1 MSKVSLT
8 APMQATLLSLQQISK
23 QQDLTQLRLS
33 TGLKVNSAI
42 DNPSSYYTAQSLTN
56 RVDDLSTLLD
66 AMGQGIQTIKAANE
80 GIEKAQDLIEQMKS
94 IAERTNANGKIDVL
108 DKEYFINKVGS
119 NGAVVSTAQ
128 ELIDAVNS
136 GKETICIYG
145 NIDLGDITTSDS
157 LTLKAN
163 QKLVGV
169 EYFGD
174 VINGEGFSSISATSS
189 ALDVN
194 LININQTGCLVSDLE
209 LNFEVTAS
217 LSSSYVINVANAN
230 VTADLQNL
238 NITGSAKGRVKGIGI
253 QDGATINLGK
263 KININTQ
270 SGGTYGY
277 SIYLEN
283 NAKLNIL
290 KDSELNINSLGE
302 KSSGI
307 YTSDYSSTTVQANAK
322 VNIKTEDANAAGI
335 ETTKNSSLIVQSQAK
350 ININTSGTNGSG
362 ISTSENSNTQIQS
375 NAYVNIITTGYGGHG
390 FSAGNRSSVN
400 IENNTYVNITTSGD
414 NACGIFLLTQSQA
427 KISGNIR
434 MKLDA
439 IYSCFRLDMNSGN
452 RLDVTSSAKIYINP
466 PENGEFIS
474 IYADDGVNGS
484 NVFNLAQGAKFA
496 LKLGSG
502 NANWYEVQTDQNK
515 ESINGMLR
523 INAKNF
529 ATTFDVANTSSWKT
543 ADEIIAEQTQKD
555 NETAAELEEKNAKAE
570 AELIANQNLFN
581 NALLQYDS
589 LIKDS
594 AYKGINLL
602 KGDELKINFNEDR
615 SSNLL
620 VHGEDITSE
629 KIGIAEAEWQTSK
642 SIQNSLD
649 QILDAQTKLRE
660 TAGKLGN
667 YYSIITERSNFTDKL
682 IQVLEEGAD
691 KLTLADINEESANM
705 LALQTRQNLATNA
718 LSLASQA
725 NQAILK
731 LF

>member
-1 MSKVSLT
+1 M
-8 APMQATLLSLQQISK
+8 
-23 QQDLTQLRLS
+23 
-33 TGLKVNSAI
+33 
-42 DNPSSYYTAQSLTN
+42 
-56 RVDDLSTLLD
+56 
-66 AMGQGIQTIKAANE
+66 
-80 GIEKAQDLIEQMKS
+80 
-94 IAERTNANGKIDVL
+94 
-108 DKEYFINKVGS
+108 
-119 NGAVVSTAQ
+119 
-128 ELIDAVNS
+128 
-136 GKETICIYG
+136 
-145 NIDLGDITTSDS
+145 
-157 LTLKAN
+157 
-163 QKLVGV
+163 GV

-209 LNFEVTAS
+209 LNFDII
-217 LSSSYVINVANAN
+217 SSSTSYVINVAKAN

-238 NITGSAKGRVKGIGI
+238 NITGSAKGRVRVIGI
-253 QDGATINLGK
+253 QDGATVNLGK
-263 KININTQ
+263 KININMQ
-270 SGGTYGY
+270 SEGSYGRGL
-277 SIYLEN
+277 YLKN

-290 KDSELNINSLGE
+290 EDSELNISTLGNWG
-302 KSSGI
+302 SGI
-307 YTSDYSSTTVQANAK
+307 YSSDYSSTTIHANAK
-322 VNIKTEDANAAGI
+322 VNIKTESMCASGI
-335 ETTKNSSLIVQSQAK
+335 ETTKNSSLIVQSKAK
-350 ININTSGTNGSG
+350 ININTSGSSGHG
-362 ISTSENSNTQIQS
+362 ISTTENSNTQIQS
-375 NAYVNIITTGYGGHG
+375 NAYVNIITTGYGGYG
-390 FSAGNRSSVN
+390 FVASGRGAVN
-400 IENNTYVNITTSGD
+400 IEKNAYVNISTSGN
-414 NACGIFLLTQSQA
+414 NAHGIFLDDEGRVN
-427 KISGNIR
+427 ISGNIK
-434 MKLDA
+434 MQLNNA
-439 IYSCFRLDMNSGN
+439 VGFWCHVYTGCILNI
-452 RLDVTSSAKIYINP
+452 TSSAQIYINST
-466 PENGEFIS
+466 FILMN
-474 IYADDGVNGS
+474 YEDGSRGP
-484 NVFNLAQGAKFA
+484 NVLNLAQGAKIA
-496 LKLGSG
+496 LENNGMVD
-502 NANWYEVQTDQNK
+502 WYELQSDQAKKATDN
-515 ESINGMLR
+515 SIR
-523 INAKNF
+523 IKKDDF

-555 NETAAELEEKNAKAE
+555 NEAAAELEEKNAKAE

-581 NALLQYDS
+581 STLSQYNS

-629 KIGIAEAEWQTSK
+629 KIGITEVEWQTAK
-642 SIQNSLD
+642 SVQNSLT

-691 KLTLADINEESANM
+691 KLTLADMNEESANM

>member
-8 APMQATLLSLQQISK
+8 APMQASLLSLQQISK
-23 QQDLTQLRLS
+23 QQDQTQLRLS

-56 RVDDLSTLLD
+56 RVDDLSALLD

-94 IAERTNANGKIDVL
+94 IAERTKANGKIDVL
-108 DKEYFINKVGS
+108 DKDYFINKVGS
-119 NGAVVSTAQ
+119 DGAVVSTAQ
-128 ELIDAVNS
+128 ELVDAVNS
-136 GKETICIYG
+136 GKKTICVYG
-145 NIDLGDITTSDS
+145 NIDLGDIATSNG

-209 LNFEVTAS
+209 LNFDII
-217 LSSSYVINVANAN
+217 SSSTSYVINVANAN

-238 NITGSAKGRVKGIGI
+238 NISGSAKNRVRGIGI
-253 QDGATINLGK
+253 QDGATVNLGK
-263 KININTQ
+263 KININMQ
-270 SGGTYGY
+270 SEGSYGY
-277 SIYLEN
+277 CLYLTN

-290 KDSELNINSLGE
+290 EDCELNTSTLGNW
-302 KSSGI
+302 SSGI
-307 YTSDYSSTTVQANAK
+307 YSSDYSSTTIHANAK
-322 VNIKTEDANAAGI
+322 VNIKTGDANSSGI
-335 ETTKNSSLIVQSQAK
+335 EITKNSSLIVQSKAK
-350 ININTSGTNGSG
+350 ININTSGSSGDG
-362 ISTSENSNTQIQS
+362 ISTTENSNTQIQS
-375 NAYVNIITTGYGGHG
+375 NAYVNIITTGYGGYG
-390 FSAGNRSSVN
+390 FFARSNGSVN
-400 IENNTYVNITTSGD
+400 IEEDTYVNISTSGD
-414 NACGIFLLTQSQA
+414 NACGMFLSTQSQA
-427 KISGNIR
+427 KISGNVK
-434 MKLDA
+434 MQLNA
-439 IYSCFRLDMNSGN
+439 VYSCFRLDMNSGN

-466 PENGEFIS
+466 PESGEFIS

-484 NVFNLAQGAKFA
+484 NVFSLAKGAKLA
-496 LKLGSG
+496 LKLGSN
-502 NANWYEVQTDQNK
+502 NANWYELQTDQNK
-515 ESINGMLR
+515 ASINGMLR
-523 INAKNF
+523 IDAKNF

-555 NETAAELEEKNAKAE
+555 NEAAAELEEKNAKAE

-581 NALLQYDS
+581 STLSQYNS

-629 KIGIAEAEWQTSK
+629 KIGITEVEWQTVK
-642 SIQNSLD
+642 SIQNSLT

-691 KLTLADINEESANM
+691 KLTLADMNEESANM